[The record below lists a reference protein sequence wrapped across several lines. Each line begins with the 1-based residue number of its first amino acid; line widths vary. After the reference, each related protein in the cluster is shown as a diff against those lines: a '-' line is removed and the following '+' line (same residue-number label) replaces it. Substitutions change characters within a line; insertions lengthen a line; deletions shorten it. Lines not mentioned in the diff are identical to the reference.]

1 MVVMSANPTG
11 CPAQTVQG
19 IPFAFNAPEPLAAPR
34 RQAGCE
40 NRRSAVTP
48 ARACSLKT
56 KSVCP
61 WRRPSRHAV
70 GTNCFLVGVSRPR
83 AVPDV
88 VTGRTTHER
97 CAVLESQFAAL
108 KVKRARASEALLRGP
123 PGARRSLGRAGA
135 DYWPHNIV
143 IGSVGAHARQS
154 AARERHRCA
163 RLRRACGR

>member
-1 MVVMSANPTG
+1 MSSKNGRDVREPDRLSRPNGARNPFRLQRARTARS
-11 CPAQTVQG
+11 PAPSG
-19 IPFAFNAPEPLAAPR
+19 RLR
-34 RQAGCE
+34 
-40 NRRSAVTP
+40 
-48 ARACSLKT
+48 
-56 KSVCP
+56 KSKV
-61 WRRPSRHAV
+61 SRHA
-70 GTNCFLVGVSRPR
+70 GAGLLAQDKVSLPVASSGPARGR
-83 AVPDV
+83 DV